1 MQGAQL
7 WGAGSLQGQREGE
20 LGIIA
25 ATALPTPR
33 KITDEES
40 HRCWFFTLNR
50 NTQIPIPL
58 PFPAIAVGGPID
70 SGDTSLP
77 SFVGHAS
84 KEKSSIEFPLMI
96 LTRDPCLP
104 VESASPP
111 HTLQA

>member
-25 ATALPTPR
+25 ATALPSPH

-40 HRCWFFTLNR
+40 YRWWFFTLNR
-50 NTQIPIPL
+50 NTQIPIPP
-58 PFPAIAVGGPID
+58 PFPAMAVGGPMD
-70 SGDTSLP
+70 SEDTSLP

-84 KEKSSIEFPLMI
+84 KENSSIEFPLMK
-96 LTRDPCLP
+96 RSMPSCG
-104 VESASPP
+104 VS
-111 HTLQA
+111 